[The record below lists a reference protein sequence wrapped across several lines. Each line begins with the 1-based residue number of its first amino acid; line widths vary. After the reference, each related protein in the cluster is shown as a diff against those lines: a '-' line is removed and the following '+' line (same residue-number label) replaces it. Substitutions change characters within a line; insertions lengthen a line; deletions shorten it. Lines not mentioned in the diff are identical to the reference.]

1 MLNFKPTTQS
11 SVFTRPQPTG
21 SRNEPRPPS
30 RQASERT
37 PTTSADGQRN
47 EPQPPSRR
55 TAGAT
60 SGRRAAGRLNC
71 AQPRTPEAVT
81 RLPSH
86 RSGSLYHWPR
96 LARRKTTSPSVC
108 SRENHRHSL
117 HRFWFTGEYTLDI
130 VNCKHGNRGES
141 APRRSTT
148 ATTAVGNHC
157 TCGNSF
163 RAAGDIPRGR
173 RRAAGRRRRR
183 TGVWRLQSA

>member
-1 MLNFKPTTQS
+1 MEELSRRKQKRHPHNLRMLNFKPTTQS

-96 LARRKTTSPSVC
+96 PVQDEASSAP
-108 SRENHRHSL
+108 ENHRHGL
-117 HRFWFTGEYTLDI
+117 RRFWFTGEYTLDI
-130 VNCKHGNRGES
+130 VNCKHGNRCES
-141 APRRSTT
+141 APRLM
-148 ATTAVGNHC
+148 
-157 TCGNSF
+157 
-163 RAAGDIPRGR
+163 
-173 RRAAGRRRRR
+173 
-183 TGVWRLQSA
+183 RL